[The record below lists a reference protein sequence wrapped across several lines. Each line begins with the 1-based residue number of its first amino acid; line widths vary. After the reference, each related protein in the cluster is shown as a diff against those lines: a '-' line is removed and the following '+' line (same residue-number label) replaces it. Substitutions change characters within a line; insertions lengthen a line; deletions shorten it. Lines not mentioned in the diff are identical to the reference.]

1 MNTYRELVF
10 LILDEAKG
18 TSDDF
23 SFNEQHLIFL
33 LDKYRAVLLKNNYST
48 IKRIVPDSN
57 YQSIC
62 LDLIEVPAI
71 SGDPCEGGYYLRSK
85 EEIPFLLD
93 VGNPII
99 SSKDFYQGELA
110 FITRNRMRYVGNNK
124 FLRNMIYA
132 SIAPD
137 NHLYFKSSGTDF
149 LHLEKVQM
157 SGVFENPSRAKELAC
172 GEEKECDVLDMS
184 FPLEESLVPNL
195 VQMVLQELLG
205 AAYRPKDET
214 NNAADDLSRVGMAT
228 QKKSE

>member
-33 LDKYRAVLLKNNYST
+33 LDKYRAVLLKNNYFT

-85 EEIPFLLD
+85 EKIPFLLD

-99 SSKDFYQGELA
+99 SSKDYRG
-110 FITRNRMRYVGNNK
+110 
-124 FLRNMIYA
+124 MI
-132 SIAPD
+132 I
-137 NHLYFKSSGTDF
+137 
-149 LHLEKVQM
+149 
-157 SGVFENPSRAKELAC
+157 
-172 GEEKECDVLDMS
+172 
-184 FPLEESLVPNL
+184 
-195 VQMVLQELLG
+195 
-205 AAYRPKDET
+205 
-214 NNAADDLSRVGMAT
+214 
-228 QKKSE
+228 